1 MEEIDIVICLRKINK
16 DLKNIREIILKLKDQ
31 NEKF

>member
-16 DLKNIREIILKLKDQ
+16 DLKNIRKIILKLKDQ

>member
-1 MEEIDIVICLRKINK
+1 MEEIDIVIYLRKINK